1 MLHFPE
7 YNLLQHHQIHSTNCM
22 NDLESWCK
30 KNVENSG
37 QDSEIEPNSALYTEI
52 MYLLNHWE
60 GLTSFLRIEGASLD
74 NNIAERILRLQVINR
89 KNSLFY
95 KTEHGALVGDII
107 CSIIKTSEETKINP
121 FEYLVWVQENA
132 AEVKLNPEK
141 FMPWSFKQK

>member
-1 MLHFPE
+1 
-7 YNLLQHHQIHSTNCM
+7 
-22 NDLESWCK
+22 
-30 KNVENSG
+30 
-37 QDSEIEPNSALYTEI
+37 

-60 GLTSFLRIEGASLD
+60 GLTSFLKIECASLD

-95 KTEHGALVGDII
+95 KTDHGALVGDII
-107 CSIIKTSEETKINP
+107 CSIIKTGEEIKINP

-132 AEVKLNPEK
+132 AEVKINPEK